1 MIFFR
6 HGYCFDKMTKT
17 TIKHMDNFGSFRI
30 VSTLVCNI
38 MTITRASFISTLLE
52 IKTLGTDVVMKNFL

>member
-1 MIFFR
+1 
-6 HGYCFDKMTKT
+6 
-17 TIKHMDNFGSFRI
+17 MDNFGSFRI

-52 IKTLGTDVVMKNFL
+52 IKTLGTDVEMKNFLWVEYQFRIFFNYL